1 VPQTEQTSEGRFT
14 GRRTAIAIAV
24 AVAVGLV
31 AWLLLKDG
39 DDNGK
44 TANSR
49 PIAPAVG
56 ASVTELESEA
66 KTIRGPM
73 FWAGER
79 AGFTY
84 ELTKLDDGSVF
95 VRYLPQ
101 GVQVGDPRPNF
112 LTVATYPL
120 PNGYARVLAQSK
132 RPGARMRKL
141 DSGGRALVNRDRPSS
156 VYIAYP
162 RGKYQVEVY
171 DPTPGAALNL
181 AVSEQIRPV
190 G

>member
-1 VPQTEQTSEGRFT
+1 MPETQKTSATRLD
-14 GRRTAIAIAV
+14 RRAV
-24 AVAVGLV
+24 ATAVGLALVVGLV
-31 AWLLLKDG
+31 AWLVLKD
-39 DDNGK
+39 DDDGSTPN
-44 TANSR
+44 APQR
-49 PIAPAVG
+49 APASAVS
-56 ASVTELESEA
+56 ATQLEAA
-66 KTIRGPM
+66 KDTVNVPL
-73 FWAGER
+73 FWAGEQ

-95 VRYLPQ
+95 VRYLPR
-101 GVQVGDPRPNF
+101 GVQVGDPRPAF

-120 PNGYARVLAQSK
+120 PNGYARVLAAAK
-132 RPGARMRKL
+132 RPGARTRKL
-141 DSGGRALVNRDRPSS
+141 DSGGLALISRDRPSS

-171 DPTPGAALNL
+171 DPTPGRALNL